1 MAVSDLPKLVRN
13 AGRFNEVVGAAL
25 KYGIAPWLS
34 DVKADWVQRHLR
46 TEDGQKIGDLSE
58 PVRVRMA
65 LTELGTTF
73 IKLGQILST
82 RADLV
87 GPELAAELSE
97 LQSSTPPDTAEQVIE
112 TIREEL
118 GDHPDN
124 LFREFEADAFASA
137 SIGQVHRAVLEDET
151 QVVVK
156 VQHAG
161 IEDRVQNDLEILI
174 ELAKLAE
181 TYSDEVAQYNPVATA
196 KEFRK
201 TLLDE
206 LDFTREQRNLI
217 RFAGNF
223 AKEPGVFFPT
233 PHPQCCSQRVLTM
246 DALHGISVSKK
257 GLLEQSGFDLTD
269 VARRGA
275 DLFLKMVFRDGFYH
289 ADPHPGNLMVLQDA
303 VIGVLDCGM
312 VGRVDEELREQ
323 VEDLLI
329 AAIDKDADRLLDT
342 VVPLGEL
349 PADFDRS
356 RLRSDLVEFIEEYGT
371 QSIDQFDLGGALN
384 GMTAI
389 IRQHHILLPSRVSL
403 LVKMLVMLEGTA
415 QQLNPDFNIVE
426 LLEPYR
432 AEAIKRRLSPQRML
446 RKLQNSHRD
455 WSRLVESLPGDVS
468 DIVNRIRRGSFDV
481 HLEHR
486 KLGSIVNRLVLG
498 LLASALFVG
507 SASLLSNQVK
517 PLVYD
522 TSVPGAAGCLVAVI
536 LVRSC
541 FSRSRSRATFNDTCC
556 DCLGMMLDVVKRSRA
571 SLRTWLGF
579 SENLTAITVAML
591 GACVVPSEFGLRV
604 FQGPTSDEYLSRNTG

>member
-1 MAVSDLPKLVRN
+1 MEVSDLPKLVRN
-13 AGRFNEVVGAAL
+13 AGRFNEVVSVAL

-34 DVKADWVQRHLR
+34 GIKADWVQRQLR
-46 TEDGQKIGDLSE
+46 SHDGQAIGDLPE
-58 PVRVRMA
+58 PVRVRLA

-87 GPELAAELSE
+87 GPDLADELSA
-97 LQSSTPPDTAEQVIE
+97 LQSSTPPDSPEQVIE
-112 TIREEL
+112 TIQKEL
-118 GDHPDN
+118 AEHPDK
-124 LFREFEADAFASA
+124 LFRDFDADALASA
-137 SIGQVHRAVLEDET
+137 SIGQVHRAVLHDGT
-151 QVVVK
+151 DVVVK
-156 VQHAG
+156 VQHTG

-181 TYSDEVAQYNPVATA
+181 KYSPEIAQYNPTATA
-196 KEFRK
+196 MEFRK

-206 LDFTREQRNLI
+206 LDFTREQRNLT
-217 RFAGNF
+217 RFAENF
-223 AKEPGVFFPT
+223 KNEPGVFFPA
-233 PHPQCCSQRVLTM
+233 PHLDRCTQRVLTM
-246 DALHGISVSKK
+246 DTLHGISVSKRE
-257 GLLEQSGFDLTD
+257 LLVDSGYDLTD

-275 DLFLKMVFRDGFYH
+275 EMFLKMVFRDGFYH
-289 ADPHPGNLMVLQDA
+289 ADPHPGNLMVLQDE

-323 VEDLLI
+323 IEDLLI
-329 AAIDKDADRLLDT
+329 AAIDKDADRLLDS
-342 VVPLGEL
+342 VVQLGEL

-356 RLRSDLVEFIEEYGT
+356 RLRGDLVEFIDEYGS
-371 QSIDQFDLGGALN
+371 QSIDQFDLSGALN
-384 GMTAI
+384 GMTEI

-403 LVKMLVMLEGTA
+403 LIKMLVMLEGTS

-432 AEAIKRRLSPQRML
+432 VEAVKRRLSPQRML

-486 KLGSIVNRLVLG
+486 RLDSIVNRLVLG

-507 SASLLSNQVK
+507 SASLLSNNVK
-517 PLVYD
+517 PLWRE
-522 TSVPGAAGCLVAVI
+522 TSVPGAAGCLVA
-536 LVRSC
+536 
-541 FSRSRSRATFNDTCC
+541 
-556 DCLGMMLDVVKRSRA
+556 MY
-571 SLRTWLGF
+571 LGF
-579 SENLTAITVAML
+579 KLIYAIRKSGNL
-591 GACVVPSEFGLRV
+591 
-604 FQGPTSDEYLSRNTG
+604 Q

>member
-1 MAVSDLPKLVRN
+1 MEVSDLPKLVRN
-13 AGRFNEVVGAAL
+13 AGRFNEVVSVAL

-34 DVKADWVQRHLR
+34 GIKADWVQRQLR
-46 TEDGQKIGDLSE
+46 SHDGQAIGDLPE
-58 PVRVRMA
+58 PVRVRLA

-87 GPELAAELSE
+87 GPDLADELSA
-97 LQSSTPPDTAEQVIE
+97 LQSSTPPDSPEQVIE
-112 TIREEL
+112 TIQKEL
-118 GDHPDN
+118 AEHPDK
-124 LFREFEADAFASA
+124 LFRDFDADALASA
-137 SIGQVHRAVLEDET
+137 SIGQVHRAVLHDGT
-151 QVVVK
+151 DVVVK
-156 VQHAG
+156 VQHTG

-181 TYSDEVAQYNPVATA
+181 KYSPEIAQYNPTATA
-196 KEFRK
+196 MEFRK

-206 LDFTREQRNLI
+206 LDFTREQRNLT
-217 RFAGNF
+217 RFAENF
-223 AKEPGVFFPT
+223 KNEPGVFFPA
-233 PHPQCCSQRVLTM
+233 PHLDRCTQRVLTM
-246 DALHGISVSKK
+246 DTLHGISVSKRE
-257 GLLEQSGFDLTD
+257 LLVDSGYDLTD

-275 DLFLKMVFRDGFYH
+275 EMFLKMVFRDGFYH
-289 ADPHPGNLMVLQDA
+289 ADPHPGNLMVLQDE

-323 VEDLLI
+323 IEDLLI
-329 AAIDKDADRLLDT
+329 AAIDKDADRLLDS
-342 VVPLGEL
+342 VVQLGEL

-356 RLRSDLVEFIEEYGT
+356 RLRGDLVEFIDEYGS
-371 QSIDQFDLGGALN
+371 QSIDQFDLSGALN
-384 GMTAI
+384 GMTEI

-403 LVKMLVMLEGTA
+403 LIKMLVMLEGTS

-432 AEAIKRRLSPQRML
+432 VEAVKRRLSPQRML

-486 KLGSIVNRLVLG
+486 RLDSIVNRLVLG

-507 SASLLSNQVK
+507 SASLLSNNVK
-517 PLVYD
+517 PLWRE
-522 TSVPGAAGCLVAVI
+522 TSVPGAAGCLVAV
-536 LVRSC
+536 
-541 FSRSRSRATFNDTCC
+541 F
-556 DCLGMMLDVVKRSRA
+556 
-571 SLRTWLGF
+571 LGF
-579 SENLTAITVAML
+579 KLIYAIRKSGNL
-591 GACVVPSEFGLRV
+591 
-604 FQGPTSDEYLSRNTG
+604 Q